1 VRCRPFP
8 GLVLADRLRN
18 LFRCRILRAMRRTSR
33 RLFGHSCRARIL
45 ASMLL
50 AGVLGTTC
58 VPVCGSTGDVVAAKC
73 CERQGCRPAAEK
85 FSHAC
90 RASET
95 APHRDVCSA
104 TENSPAPRESPDQCC
119 NRARLTYP
127 VAKVQPFAV
136 APHHAALAAGVNV
149 MPLVSRAN
157 LWAEASSTLSS
168 FKFLFRSLYD
178 LTSAYRI

>member
-1 VRCRPFP
+1 
-8 GLVLADRLRN
+8 
-18 LFRCRILRAMRRTSR
+18 MRRTSR
-33 RLFGHSCRARIL
+33 RLFGLSWRARIL

-58 VPVCGSTGDVVAAKC
+58 VPLCGSAGDVVASKC

-85 FSHAC
+85 FSGAC
-90 RASET
+90 AASKT
-95 APHRDVCSA
+95 APRRDACSA
-104 TENSPAPRESPDQCC
+104 TENSPAQRESPDQCC

-136 APHHAALAAGVNV
+136 ALHHAALAAGVNV
-149 MPLVSRAN
+149 MPLVSCAN